1 MKATRTAT
9 VLLWQAIELLE
20 EEATFADVQDRKD
33 FLNEMARLVSEAVG
47 QLIEHDGAPQ

>member
-20 EEATFADVQDRKD
+20 EEATYAADPKQQD

-47 QLIEHDGAPQ
+47 QLIEREGTPQ